1 MGQICFSLILVAN
14 ISRMSLRI
22 LISAINKANYTVTIN
37 REQIPHVCP
46 GEMMKKTTILLQVRC
61 VFVTDG
67 LQLEENQKESLLKER
82 NIFGDIVFSPTQ
94 NDAVMYGH
102 RFLYLIMWAKAKFNF
117 QYLLRLDDDY
127 FVCMDRM
134 VNELHFRPKRSLSW
148 GWYHCSM
155 AVVWM
160 DEAWSLFSAD
170 VIDNF
175 LTQDP
180 RSMLCHPFGDQT
192 FSLWINATG
201 VNLTEFHDQ
210 RLHHTPRAGKM
221 KKFFS
226 MKSVCDKYI
235 GIHGSYNNLMP
246 RLWKNSND
254 APKNITPVTLLR
266 ATCDGPKVFDVS
278 KFRGIYRHEP
288 KPCIEGFNWGPIPW
302 RSKEN

>member
-46 GEMMKKTTILLQVRC
+46 GEMMKTTTILLQVRC

-148 GWYHCSM
+148 GWYHCSPGG
-155 AVVWM
+155 VLRLGNDGDVRRIF
-160 DEAWSLFSAD
+160 LGLKFSILGFFWVAK
-170 VIDNF
+170 
-175 LTQDP
+175 
-180 RSMLCHPFGDQT
+180 FG
-192 FSLWINATG
+192 
-201 VNLTEFHDQ
+201 
-210 RLHHTPRAGKM
+210 KY
-221 KKFFS
+221 FF
-226 MKSVCDKYI
+226 
-235 GIHGSYNNLMP
+235 G
-246 RLWKNSND
+246 
-254 APKNITPVTLLR
+254 
-266 ATCDGPKVFDVS
+266 
-278 KFRGIYRHEP
+278 
-288 KPCIEGFNWGPIPW
+288 
-302 RSKEN
+302 